1 MRKIDEG
8 GIRGEMKDNAVLQE
22 WVCQL
27 SWKKQTVML
36 GTIRSPDVPFSVEF
50 KSITTWLRANI
61 LENAD
66 PVTAFMRSP
75 LLPRFDHVEREF
87 ERLPLHS
94 AHHIL
99 LAMQTISFEHPDQ
112 LVRYVAEEWHRTAV
126 LYQHMN
132 PETRAQY
139 EARYTD
145 APDRDK
151 RVSFAVGE
159 EG

>member
-1 MRKIDEG
+1 
-8 GIRGEMKDNAVLQE
+8 MKSNAVLQE
-22 WVCQL
+22 WVCSL
-27 SWKKQTVML
+27 SWKKQTVLL
-36 GTIRSPDVPFSVEF
+36 GAIRSPDVPFSVDF
-50 KSITTWLRANI
+50 KSVTTWIRAHV

-99 LAMQTISFEHPDQ
+99 LAMQVIAFEYPNDLTQ
-112 LVRYVAEEWHRTAV
+112 YVAEEWSRTAI
-126 LYQHMN
+126 LYQHLN
-132 PETRAQY
+132 PETRDQY

-145 APDRDK
+145 APDRNK
-151 RVSFAVGE
+151 RVSFGVVTTQEDKGVR
-159 EG
+159 